1 MTIYNFLRRCIN
13 FIERKFSSS
22 SNHQFVANHPHLQ
35 IGNSLTFDNFNLNIR
50 LPQAGRKYV
59 TIGNDSMIGGT
70 YTFESTTGEVI
81 IGNRVY
87 FAGGHVICTNKIE
100 IEDDVFLS
108 WGIYLFDNDSH
119 SLDYK
124 HRLTDMQNHLKDWR
138 AGLTNY
144 NVSKDWSNVNSAP
157 IKICRYA
164 WIGMECKILK
174 GVTIGE
180 GAIVGTGSVVT
191 KNVEPWTIVAGNPAK
206 VVKVIPEELR
216 KQ

>member
-1 MTIYNFLRRCIN
+1 MNIYNFLRRCIN
-13 FIERKFSSS
+13 FIERKISSK
-22 SNHQFVANHPHLQ
+22 SNYQSVANHPNLQ
-35 IGNSLTFDNFNLNIR
+35 IGNSLTFDNFYLNIR
-50 LPQAGRKYV
+50 LPQQGRKYV
-59 TIGNDSMIGGT
+59 TIGDDSMIGGT

-87 FAGGHVICTNKIE
+87 FAGGHVISTNRIE
-100 IEDDVFLS
+100 IEDDVFMS

-119 SLDYK
+119 SLDYR

-191 KNVEPWTIVAGNPAK
+191 KDVEPWTIVAGNPAK
-206 VVKVIPEELR
+206 VVKAIPEELR
-216 KQ
+216 KR